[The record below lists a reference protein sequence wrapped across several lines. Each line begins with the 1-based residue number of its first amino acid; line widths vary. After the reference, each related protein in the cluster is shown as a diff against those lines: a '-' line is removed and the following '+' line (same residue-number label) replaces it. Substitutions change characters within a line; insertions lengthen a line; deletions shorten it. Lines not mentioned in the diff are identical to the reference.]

1 MAAADR
7 RSSGWNGEPA
17 RACGEPGGQIA
28 LGSVKARELSGNHLL
43 LRQKKRKTRSALRKT
58 ITIREGEQGWT
69 YGYLV
74 SFHPCRR

>member
-17 RACGEPGGQIA
+17 RACGEPG
-28 LGSVKARELSGNHLL
+28 ARELSGNHFL